1 MHNQHLKTR
10 FVIQVRVACR
20 NHQVMEG
27 MLQIGELFA
36 DAMLMMI
43 VDKRDCS
50 HHSRI
55 WRGRLLAY
63 ESIANEI
70 TECLGAIRITA
81 FLYGTVK
88 SLQ

>member
-1 MHNQHLKTR
+1 
-10 FVIQVRVACR
+10 
-20 NHQVMEG
+20 MEG

-43 VDKRDCS
+43 VDKCDRS
-50 HHSRI
+50 HYRRI

-70 TECLGAIRITA
+70 TERLGTIRITA